1 MDNLLIMWIVLAVVF
16 AVIEAVTFQI
26 VTLWFAVGAVGAII
40 ANVLGASSLIQ
51 LIVFVAVSILT
62 LVIARPYL
70 KKFTK
75 TKVQP
80 TNADVCIGKQA
91 VVTEE
96 INNTLGTGQA
106 KIRGIVWTARSE
118 DEGAVIPKDTL
129 VTVKRIEGVKLIVS
143 PEVTAE

>member
-1 MDNLLIMWIVLAVVF
+1 MDNLLIMWIVLAIVF
-16 AVIEAVTFQI
+16 AIIEAVTFQI
-26 VTLWFAVGAVGAII
+26 VTLWFAVGAVGALI

-51 LIVFVAVSILT
+51 LIVFVAVSVLT

-75 TKVQP
+75 TKAQP

-106 KIRGIVWTARSE
+106 KIRGVVWTARSE
-118 DEGAVIPKDTL
+118 DENAVILKDTL

>member
-40 ANVLGASSLIQ
+40 ANVLDASPLIQ

-118 DEGAVIPKDTL
+118 DEGTVIPKDTL